1 MARSVNKVIILGNL
15 GADPD
20 VRYSA
25 SGLAIVK
32 FNVATTESVPG
43 ADGAREDR
51 TEWHR
56 VVAFGKTAE
65 NCGNYLGKGRQVYVE
80 GRLQT
85 RQWEDDQ
92 GAKRYMTEIV
102 ARDVVFLGGR
112 GEQSGSGQGQ
122 SQGQDQGQSRQGGS
136 SYGAAP
142 RGRSEPGI
150 SEELPPPSGPLE
162 DDVPF

>member
-1 MARSVNKVIILGNL
+1 MAKSVNKVIILGNL

-25 SGLAIVK
+25 SGMAIAK
-32 FNVATTESVPG
+32 FNVATTESIPG
-43 ADGAREDR
+43 ADGSREDR

-65 NCGNYLGKGRQVYVE
+65 VCGNYLSKGRQVYIE

-85 RQWEDDQ
+85 NQWEDQQ
-92 GAKRYMTEIV
+92 GQKRYTTEIV

-112 GEQSGSGQGQ
+112 GDQPASGQGQ
-122 SQGQDQGQSRQGGS
+122 APAQNRQGGS
-136 SYGAAP
+136 GYGGPP
-142 RGRSEPGI
+142 RGRADSGM
-150 SEELPPPSGPLE
+150 SEELPPPSGPPE
-162 DDVPF
+162 DDIPF